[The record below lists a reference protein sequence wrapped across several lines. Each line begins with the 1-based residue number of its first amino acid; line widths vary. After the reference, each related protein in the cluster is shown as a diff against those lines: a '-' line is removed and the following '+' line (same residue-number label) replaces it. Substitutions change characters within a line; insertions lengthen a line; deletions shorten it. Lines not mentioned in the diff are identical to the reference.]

1 MSRYI
6 LDTIECS
13 LLYTNLVRM
22 LFVDA
27 SVPSS
32 LSAIAKLPL
41 NANMIMKNII
51 RKSTNSLVAIL
62 NII

>member
-1 MSRYI
+1 
-6 LDTIECS
+6 
-13 LLYTNLVRM
+13 M